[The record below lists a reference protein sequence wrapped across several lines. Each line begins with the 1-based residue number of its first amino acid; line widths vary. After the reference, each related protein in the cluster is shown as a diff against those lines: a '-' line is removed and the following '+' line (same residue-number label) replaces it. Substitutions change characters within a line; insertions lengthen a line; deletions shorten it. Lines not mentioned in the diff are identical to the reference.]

1 MGESQEKRFGDVERA
16 GLELIYETGGIHQH
30 EFWKE
35 LDISSRKGS
44 RIVESLVDSG
54 YIGRSETTHEGTST
68 YYLSPIED
76 AAALASILREILVE
90 YPGSEQEDRGPEN
103 RGYRTSDFPGL
114 QDLFGNQTEPAV
126 EAVLGNQSG
135 DYTIRPTFGQGAI
148 SDIPY
153 IPIERSDETTTTQ
166 AGIYVVY
173 LFDPNER
180 RLYLT
185 LNQGSTEAKRTSS
198 RSGISPTAATILER
212 HAERYRE
219 MIDIPD
225 GFAAEQAGLSS
236 ELNRS
241 GVYNSGTIFVKE
253 YGPDDLSSTGTVVA
267 DLVTAVETYDHF
279 LDTLYAT
286 PEFDIGSKRVWTISP
301 EGGEYWPIWAE
312 NELASIG
319 WSVDDIP
326 DDPDS
331 PAGDRTQDSERQIYN
346 FQHEI
351 GAGDIIV
358 AGSQVNSI
366 DVAYGVGR
374 VTASFDKFPDANGV
388 ETHDDIAAGIDSEE
402 FEHSQFIG
410 VDWVTV
416 GTVDPDGGVSV
427 NCLKPDNEL
436 FHQWTVH
443 EFDASLD
450 HFIGALSRRMEV
462 ADVADD
468 VEGTINDFVET
479 LEVERVDGEYGG
491 GEEKPEDD
499 GSEDD
504 GTDTFDEWQAERSSV
519 VETTDGDIELPELVF
534 TSGQETRI
542 LNRIQSALEN
552 GKHVILTGPPGTGK
566 TKLARQ
572 VARYYVDEDHEMVT
586 ASADWSTFDTIG
598 GYRPETDRT
607 LEFHPGV
614 FLDRFMA
621 DEEGT
626 PANEWLIIDELNRAD
641 IDKAFGALFSALTG
655 ETITL
660 PFDGDNEEPI
670 TLVGD
675 PTDAEI
681 SSLEP
686 NHYFIPPDWR
696 LLATMNTYDK
706 TSLYQMSYAFM
717 RRFAFVPV
725 SIPSADEIEEDLIQ
739 EYAETWFGTT
749 VSEDMASVTAELWK
763 TINEVRVI
771 GPAIV
776 RDILSE
782 VRGRDSTGFTD
793 ALIMYVMPQLEGL
806 PKTKQRDFPEK
817 VGSLNDDGED
827 VVETEQLKQFA
838 RDYFEVEFTDE
849 DGT

>member
-1 MGESQEKRFGDVERA
+1 MSGSRDPAFGELEKV
-16 GLELIYETGGIHQH
+16 GLELIYESGGIHQID
-30 EFWKE
+30 FWKE

-44 RIVESLVDSG
+44 RIVEVLYEKG
-54 YIGRSETTHEGTST
+54 YIDRSETTLDGTNT
-68 YYLSPIED
+68 YYLTPIEEARD
-76 AAALASILREILVE
+76 LSSILRRILE
-90 YPGSEQEDRGPEN
+90 SYPGSEQGDRGPEN
-103 RGYRTSDFPGL
+103 RGYRTSDFPDL
-114 QDLFGNQTEPAV
+114 QELIGDQTEPAV
-126 EAVLGNQSG
+126 EAALGNQSD

-166 AGIYVVY
+166 KGIYVVY
-173 LFDPNER
+173 LFDPNKR

-198 RSGISPTAATILER
+198 RSGISPTAANILER

-219 MIDIPD
+219 IIDIPD
-225 GFAAEQAGLSS
+225 GFAAQQADLSA

-241 GVYNSGTIFVKE
+241 GVYNSGTVFVKE
-253 YGPDDLSSTGTVVA
+253 YSPDDLSSTGGVVS
-267 DLVTAVETYDHF
+267 DLITAVETYDHF

-301 EGGEYWPIWAE
+301 EGGEYWPTWVE
-312 NELASIG
+312 NEFTSIG

-331 PAGDRTQDSERQIYN
+331 PTGDRTQDSERQIYN
-346 FQHEI
+346 FQHDIET
-351 GAGDIIV
+351 GDIIV
-358 AGSQVNSI
+358 AGSQVDSI

-374 VTASFDKFPDANGV
+374 VTASFDEFPDVKGV
-388 ETHDDIAAGIDSEE
+388 ETHDDIATGVDSKE
-402 FEHSQFIG
+402 FEHSQFIS

-416 GTVDPDGGVSV
+416 GSVDPDGGVSV

-443 EFDASLD
+443 EFDANLD

-462 ADVADD
+462 ANVADD
-468 VEGTINDFVET
+468 VEGAINDFVET
-479 LEVERVDGEYGG
+479 LGVERVDGEYGNG
-491 GEEKPEDD
+491 KEKPE
-499 GSEDD
+499 ED
-504 GTDTFDEWQAERSSV
+504 GTKDDDVDTYDEWLAERPSV
-519 VETTDGDIELPELVF
+519 IETSDGDIELPELVF
-534 TSGQETRI
+534 TSGQKTRI
-542 LNRIQSALEN
+542 LNRTQSALEN

-566 TKLARQ
+566 TKLARE
-572 VARYYVDEDHEMVT
+572 VARHYVDEDHEMVT

-598 GYRPETDRT
+598 GYRPETDRS

-614 FLDRFMA
+614 FLDRFMV

-660 PFDGDNEEPI
+660 PFDGKDEEPV

-675 PTDAEI
+675 PTDTEV
-681 SSLEP
+681 SELDS

-717 RRFAFVPV
+717 RRFAFIPV
-725 SIPSADEIEEDLIQ
+725 SVPPAEDIDEDLIQ
-739 EYAETWFGTT
+739 EYAETWFDTT
-749 VSEDMASVTAELWK
+749 VPEETANITAELWK
-763 TINEVRVI
+763 TINEVRTI

-776 RDILSE
+776 RDLLAE
-782 VRGRDSTGFTD
+782 VHVSDSVGYTD

-806 PKTKQRDFPEK
+806 SKTKQRDFPEK
-817 VGSLNDDGED
+817 VGSMNEDDAD
-827 VVETEQLKQFA
+827 VVDINQLKQFA

-849 DGT
+849 NGG